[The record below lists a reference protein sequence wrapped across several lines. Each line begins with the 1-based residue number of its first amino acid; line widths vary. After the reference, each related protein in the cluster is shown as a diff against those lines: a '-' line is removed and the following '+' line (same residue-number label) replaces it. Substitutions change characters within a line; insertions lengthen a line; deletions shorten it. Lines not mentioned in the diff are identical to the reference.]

1 MRYTNPRLLYYSW
14 STLRM
19 CSVCRRRS
27 VVRPSVRCLSRDH
40 ISKTEQ
46 VRPIVTMEQC
56 PEVATVDSVAHSRP
70 AKMPSWGDILVSNLK
85 KKYLQ
90 IRPPVRLGV
99 RLELLSS
106 ECDRRNLLLT
116 TVVSNHRPLR
126 LQHLRC
132 DAEVEQKAGQLLFTV
147 AILLLSY
154 D

>member
-27 VVRPSVRCLSRDH
+27 VVRPSVRCLSGDH

-70 AKMPSWGDILVSNLK
+70 AKMPSWGDILVSNFK
-85 KKYLQ
+85 KISSNTASCSTWCQ
-90 IRPPVRLGV
+90 ARAVVIGV
-99 RLELLSS
+99 RPSELIVNNRRQQSS
-106 ECDRRNLLLT
+106 SVAFT
-116 TVVSNHRPLR
+116 TPAV
-126 LQHLRC
+126 
-132 DAEVEQKAGQLLFTV
+132 
-147 AILLLSY
+147 
-154 D
+154 